1 LPGQGNANL
10 AAKNGRLTAAALAG
24 KKWASHHRGR
34 RLKVAGLKRS
44 LKIAILALAAVL
56 AAAFGSWFLAT
67 QGVTPQAAEP
77 PLPVRQVATESVAPD
92 ADPAAKSVD
101 AGGPVNAAA
110 QAALAEKVSQAPEY
124 QAFFARL
131 RSLYPGDYNAAL
143 KAGAAQEWDRAEN
156 APDLVLNE
164 SVRQLRAT
172 RGLTAAK
179 AGGQA
184 LDGLF
189 ESHLKILRQLSVS
202 DAALCVDFLNGAP
215 AGRFSAFTGAH
226 RALMADWASAG
237 LEAIGDG
244 AEKKIDREAPTPQDF
259 DDLEK
264 LLLDKGLDKPA
275 VDLLLDGKEP
285 NPPLTDEQEC
295 QNGIVYLDA
304 LKTLPDL
311 QRLRLYALALEV
323 MAHE

>member
-1 LPGQGNANL
+1 
-10 AAKNGRLTAAALAG
+10 
-24 KKWASHHRGR
+24 
-34 RLKVAGLKRS
+34 

-67 QGVTPQAAEP
+67 QGTPIEAAEP
-77 PLPVRQVATESVAPD
+77 PLPVRPVATETVAPD
-92 ADPAAKSVD
+92 ADPAAKATNDGAPVD
-101 AGGPVNAAA
+101 PAA
-110 QAALAEKVSQAPEY
+110 QAALEAKVGQAPEY
-124 QAFFARL
+124 RAFFARL
-131 RSLYPGDYNAAL
+131 RTLYPGDYDAAL
-143 KAGAAQEWDRAEN
+143 KSGAAQEWDRAEN

-164 SVRQLRAT
+164 SVRQLRQT

-184 LDGLF
+184 LDNLF
-189 ESHLKILRQLSVS
+189 DLHLRILRQLGVG

-215 AGRFSAFTGAH
+215 AGRFSGFTGAH

-244 AEKKIDREAPTPQDF
+244 ARKKIDREAPTPEDF

-285 NPPLTDEQEC
+285 NPPLSDEQQC
-295 QNGIVYLDA
+295 RNGIVYLDA
-304 LKTLPDL
+304 LKSLPDL